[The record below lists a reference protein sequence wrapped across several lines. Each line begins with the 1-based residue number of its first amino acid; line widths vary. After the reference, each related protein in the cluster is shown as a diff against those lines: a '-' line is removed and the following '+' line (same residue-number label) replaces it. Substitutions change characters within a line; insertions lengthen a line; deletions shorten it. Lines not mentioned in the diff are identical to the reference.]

1 MVISSL
7 LAKFSMVLIL
17 ALSLK
22 HAGAMKLLSMS
33 QTNLR
38 PMAQP
43 YIGMESDS
51 YTRMK
56 WMVSTAS
63 ISTRTAVVLI
73 LIFAGVTQCPIAED
87 ETFTYKFTASQYGH
101 TWYHRLVPPIWYL
114 LIIRTYVNLMPATIP
129 CNIRTE

>member
-7 LAKFSMVLIL
+7 LAKFSMVPIP
-17 ALSLK
+17 ALLSK
-22 HAGAMKLLSMS
+22 HAGVMKLLSMS
-33 QTNLR
+33 RTNLR

-43 YIGMESDS
+43 YIGMGSGS

-73 LIFAGVTQCPIAED
+73 LIFSGVTQCPIAEY
-87 ETFTYKFTASQYGH
+87 ETFTYKFRASQYGH
-101 TWYHRLVPPIWYL
+101 TWYHRLALPI
-114 LIIRTYVNLMPATIP
+114 
-129 CNIRTE
+129 